1 MRHFF
6 SLVVDGVGSFL
17 LLQVTAGDGKGVP
30 IECYGGGPSL
40 EGCARP
46 THGYQGQALSHGCCD
61 MLILIKARKE
71 G

>member
-46 THGYQGQALSHGCCD
+46 THGY
-61 MLILIKARKE
+61 
-71 G
+71 